1 MKVVRKFFMDCDKE
15 ETWLNEMSDK
25 GLAQIGGAGSKYVFE
40 NSSPG
45 EYIYRIVWLEHDPN
59 HPASLEYLQFL
70 KGTDIEHITS
80 DINWVYLRKK
90 SANGAFEV
98 YSDRDSKIKHYQK
111 ASIVSAMLAFGFA
124 LISLLSVCT
133 TLVGF
138 YRDSD
143 NMIAVLMMA
152 LAVIT
157 GVVGVWLLK
166 KYWYPFHKK
175 IRKLKEDKVIM
186 E

>member
-15 ETWLNEMSDK
+15 EAWLNEMSDK
-25 GLAQIGGAGSKYVFE
+25 GLALIGGAGSKYVFE

-80 DINWVYLRKK
+80 DINWVYLRKR
-90 SANGAFEV
+90 SASGAFEV
-98 YSDRDSKIKHYQK
+98 YSDIDSKIKHYRK
-111 ASIVSAMLAFGFA
+111 ASLVSAMLAFGFT

-152 LAVIT
+152 LAIIT
-157 GVVGVWLLK
+157 GIVGVWLLK
-166 KYWYPFHKK
+166 KYWLPFHKK

>member
-15 ETWLNEMSDK
+15 EAWLNEMSDK
-25 GLAQIGGAGSKYVFE
+25 GLALIGGVGSKYVFE
-40 NSSPG
+40 DSSPK

-70 KGTDIEHITS
+70 KGTGIEHITS

-90 SANGAFEV
+90 SEGGAFEV
-98 YSDRDSKIKHYQK
+98 YSDIDSKIKHYRK
-111 ASIVSAMLAFGFA
+111 ASLVSAMLAFGFA
-124 LISLLSVCT
+124 LISLLSVCI

-138 YRDSD
+138 YRD
-143 NMIAVLMMA
+143 NYNTNAVLMMIF
-152 LAVIT
+152 AVIT
-157 GVVGVWLLK
+157 GVAGIWLLK
-166 KYWYPFHKK
+166 KYWHPLHKK
-175 IRKLKEDKVIM
+175 IRILKEDQVII